1 LANAATLAEGGAVP
15 AAATR
20 LGRTV
25 CLVKPAPTKREL
37 FFGLDESMS
46 RNVDPPAG
54 ELGLSVKVKRAAGA
68 AWIDLL

>member
-1 LANAATLAEGGAVP
+1 
-15 AAATR
+15 
-20 LGRTV
+20 
-25 CLVKPAPTKREL
+25 
-37 FFGLDESMS
+37 MS